1 METIKN
7 KLKLFFSLENFSNG
21 LLIFAIIWLLSVLV
35 RQLTFL
41 ITINQFIWSLVGT
54 FIVFLIGHLFN
65 RITRII
71 KDENKS

>member
-21 LLIFAIIWLLSVLV
+21 LLIFAITWLLTVLV
-35 RQLTFL
+35 RELIFL
-41 ITINQFIWSLVGT
+41 ISINQFIWSIVGT
-54 FIVFLIGHLFN
+54 FIVFLVGYLFN
-65 RITRII
+65 NITALI